1 MTTTIT
7 TTMKIHTTTILIL
20 IALFLSFSAISQNRR
35 GKRKHKEKEL
45 TEKQRYNEADLFAQ
59 GLIKK
64 ETSNLQE
71 ALELFEQALEINPND
86 PAALY
91 ESARMLTALGRNDE
105 GLVAATKAITV
116 EPKNIWY
123 KAYYAKVSRINEN
136 YDDYVQAYE
145 ELVAENPYDL
155 NFLYELAFAYQFTGD
170 YENAILAY
178 DKLEEIVGVNERMTI
193 QKVDFYTKL
202 GNPEGGVVE
211 YEKLIATNP
220 DDPRFYAL
228 LAEYCSKNNLT
239 EKAVWAYEK
248 IVEINPN
255 DPYVH
260 ISLAD
265 FYDKTGEKE
274 KSFTELKLGLS
285 NPELDLKTKINLLV
299 GYYRGVL
306 TDEQKKQALELS
318 VILMEVHKGDPMA
331 NTFYASMLYEN
342 GEYEKCRPLFREIVK
357 SGEATYVAWEQLLFC
372 DLYLEDSKAL
382 ADDSEECIDYFPNYP
397 LPYFFAGIGNFQIED
412 YVKAKAFLELGKEF
426 VVNNNALLEQFY
438 STLGDTYN
446 ELENYDASYKAYE
459 KVLKLNP
466 DNAVVLNNYS
476 YYLSLR
482 NENLDRA
489 KEMSEKSVELDPYNS
504 NNLDTYAWV
513 LYKLEDYKKALE
525 WIKKAYNNS
534 GNSSGVVL
542 EHYGDILI
550 KLGKKD
556 EALKYWKLAREKTDY
571 SEFLEGKINDN
582 E

>member
-1 MTTTIT
+1 
-7 TTMKIHTTTILIL
+7 MKIHTTTILIL
-20 IALFLSFSAISQNRR
+20 ITLFLSFSATSQNKR

-45 TEKQRYNEADLFAQ
+45 TEKQRYEEANLFAQ
-59 GLIKK
+59 GIIKK
-64 ETSNLQE
+64 ETGNLQE
-71 ALELFEQALEINPND
+71 ALELFDLALEINPND
-86 PAALY
+86 AAALY
-91 ESARMLTALGRNDE
+91 ESARMLTSLGRSDE
-105 GLVAATKAITV
+105 GLVAATKAITI
-116 EPKNIWY
+116 EPENIWY
-123 KAYYAKVSRINEN
+123 KAYYAKISRINEN

-145 ELVAENPYDL
+145 ELVEGNPYDL

-170 YENAILAY
+170 YKNAIGAY
-178 DKLEEIVGVNERMTI
+178 SKLEEMVGVNERMTM
-193 QKVDFYTKL
+193 QKVDFHTKL
-202 GNPEGGVVE
+202 GNPKDGVKE

-220 DDPRFYAL
+220 DDPRYYAL
-228 LAEYCSKNNLT
+228 LAEYCSKNNLGD
-239 EKAVWAYEK
+239 KAVWAYEK

-265 FYDKTGEKE
+265 YYDKNGEKD

-285 NPELDLKTKINLLV
+285 NPELDLKTKINLLI

-306 TDEQKKQALELS
+306 TDEQKRQALELS
-318 VILMEVHKGDPMA
+318 EILMEVHNGDPMA

-342 GEYEKCRPLFREIVK
+342 GEYDIVRPLFREIVE

-372 DLYLEDSKAL
+372 DLYLEDYKTL
-382 ADDSEECIDYFPNYP
+382 ASDSEECIDYFPNYP

-412 YVKAKAFLELGKEF
+412 YVKAKAFLESGKEF
-426 VVNNNALLEQFY
+426 VVNNNTLLEQFY

-446 ELENYDASYKAYE
+446 ELENYDASYEAYD

-466 DNAVVLNNYS
+466 INTVVLNNYS

-482 NENLDRA
+482 NEHLDKA
-489 KEMSEKSVELDPYNS
+489 KKMAKKSVELDPYNS

-513 LYKLEDYKKALE
+513 LYKLEDYKDALE
-525 WIKKAYNNS
+525 WIKKAYQNGGS
-534 GNSSGVVL
+534 SSGVVL

-550 KLGKKD
+550 KLGEKED
-556 EALKYWKLAREKTDY
+556 ALKYWKQAREKNDY
-571 SEFLEGKINDN
+571 SEFLDGKIIDN

>member
-1 MTTTIT
+1 
-7 TTMKIHTTTILIL
+7 MKIHITTILIL
-20 IALFLSFSAISQNRR
+20 ITLFFSFSATSQN
-35 GKRKHKEKEL
+35 KKKKKNNKHQQVEL

-64 ETSNLQE
+64 ETGNLQE
-71 ALELFEQALEINPND
+71 ALELFNLALEINPND
-86 PAALY
+86 AAANY
-91 ESARMLTALGRNDE
+91 ELARVLTSLNRSDE
-105 GLVAATKAITV
+105 GLTSVTKAITLK
-116 EPKNIWY
+116 PNNIWY
-123 KAYYAKVSRINEN
+123 KAYYAKLSRINEH

-145 ELVAENPYDL
+145 ELVEGNPYDL

-170 YENAILAY
+170 YKKAIGAY
-178 DKLEEIVGVNERMTI
+178 NKLEEMVGVNERMTI
-193 QKVDFYTKL
+193 QKVDFHTKL
-202 GNPEGGVVE
+202 GNPKEGVKE

-220 DDPRFYAL
+220 DDPRYYAL
-228 LAEYCSKNNLT
+228 LAEYCSKNNLN

-265 FYDKTGEKE
+265 YYDKNGEKE

-285 NPELDLKTKINLLV
+285 NHELDLKTKINLLV

-306 TDEQKKQALELS
+306 TDEQKRQALELS
-318 VILMEVHKGDPMA
+318 EILMEVHKGDPMA

-342 GEYEKCRPLFREIVK
+342 EEFDKARPLFRDIVE
-357 SGEATYVAWEQLLFC
+357 SGQATYTAWEQLLFC

-382 ADDSEECIDYFPNYP
+382 AEDSEECIDYFPSYP
-397 LPYFFAGIGNFQIED
+397 LPYFFAGIGNFQIKD
-412 YVKAKAFLELGKEF
+412 YVKAKAFLESGKEF
-426 VVNNNALLEQFY
+426 VVNNNTLLEQFY

-446 ELENYDASYKAYE
+446 ELENYDASYEAYD

-466 DNAVVLNNYS
+466 ENAAVLNNYS

-482 NENLDRA
+482 NEHLDKA
-489 KEMSEKSVELDPYNS
+489 KKMAKKSVDIDPYNS

-513 LYKLEDYKKALE
+513 LYKLEDYKHALE
-525 WIKKAYNNS
+525 WIKKAYNNGGS
-534 GNSSGVVL
+534 SSGVVL

-556 EALKYWKLAREKTDY
+556 DALSYWKQAREKNDY
-571 SEFLEGKINDN
+571 SEFLDGKINDN

>member
-1 MTTTIT
+1 
-7 TTMKIHTTTILIL
+7 MKIHTTTILIL
-20 IALFLSFSAISQNRR
+20 ITIFLSFSATSQNKR
-35 GKRKHKEKEL
+35 GKRNNKEKEL

-64 ETSNLQE
+64 ETGNLQE
-71 ALELFEQALEINPND
+71 ALELFELALEINPND
-86 PAALY
+86 AAALY
-91 ESARMLTALGRNDE
+91 EQARVLTSMGRSDE
-105 GLVAATKAITV
+105 GLIAATKAIAI
-116 EPKNIWY
+116 EPHNIWY
-123 KAYYAKVSRINEN
+123 KAYYAKASRINEN
-136 YDDYVQAYE
+136 YADYVQAYE
-145 ELVAENPYDL
+145 ELVEQNPYDL

-170 YENAILAY
+170 YKNAIEAY
-178 DKLEEIVGVNERMTI
+178 DKLEEMVGVNERMTV
-193 QKVDFYTKL
+193 QKVDFHTKL
-202 GNPEGGVVE
+202 GNPNEGVVE

-220 DDPRFYAL
+220 DDPRYYAL
-228 LAEYCSKNNLT
+228 LAEYCSKNSLSD
-239 EKAVWAYEK
+239 KAVWAYEK

-265 FYDKTGEKE
+265 YYDKNGEKD
-274 KSFTELKLGLS
+274 KSFDELKLGLS
-285 NPELDLKTKINLLV
+285 NSELDLKTKINILV

-306 TDEQKKQALELS
+306 TNEQKRQALELS
-318 VILMEVHKGDPMA
+318 EILMEVHKGDPMA

-342 GEYEKCRPLFREIVK
+342 EEYDKARPLFREIVK
-357 SGEATYVAWEQLLFC
+357 SKQATYVAWEQLLFC

-412 YVKAKAFLELGKEF
+412 YVKAKAFLESGKEF
-426 VVNNNALLEQFY
+426 VVNNNTLLEQFY

-446 ELENYDASYKAYE
+446 ELENYDASYEAYD

-466 DNAVVLNNYS
+466 SNTVVLNNYS

-482 NENLDRA
+482 NEHLDKA
-489 KEMSEKSVELDPYNS
+489 KKMAKKSVELDPYNS

-513 LYKLEDYKKALE
+513 LYKLEDYKNALE
-525 WIKKAYNNS
+525 WVKKAYQNGGS
-534 GNSSGVVL
+534 SSGVVL

-550 KLGKKD
+550 KLGEKED
-556 EALKYWKLAREKTDY
+556 ALKYWKQAREKNDY
-571 SEFLEGKINDN
+571 SEFLDGKIVDN